1 MGWSA
6 LIDTL
11 LNVFDHFKEAVFAVK
26 DGEIKYYNDSAAK
39 LIPDIASSKP
49 EDILPLQLLKHTAD
63 RYSGE
68 ADIAGRHISVMVS
81 TLTEYK
87 IFSMIT
93 PQSEEYSETAN
104 LLSSVGVE
112 LKNMLS
118 VLKMSS
124 GLLLPYIENMGNPRL
139 NRYLAT
145 VFHCFYNMLRLT
157 NNLSDFSSIL
167 REDMTL
173 VRTCY
178 DVVTACRE
186 LLDSVRHFVKE
197 SGIELDFKSNEDS
210 LFIYAD
216 RVKLERV
223 ILNLLANSLSQTRAG
238 NTVTLSVFS
247 AGDRVVISVS
257 DNGAGIPNDVMP
269 TAWNRYQISKETTAP
284 VGIGLGLTI
293 VQNIARLHGGSAVL
307 ESKPSGGTTVT
318 VSIPIE
324 KTETTDF
331 RSSMVTYDCND
342 MQLLLTEL
350 SGVIGSENYSQ
361 LYMD

>member
-1 MGWSA
+1 M
-6 LIDTL
+6 IDTL
-11 LNVFDHFKEAVFAVK
+11 SNIFGHYKEAVFAVK
-26 DGEIKYYNDSAAK
+26 DGEIKYFNGSAAK
-39 LIPDIASSKP
+39 LIPGIASLKL
-49 EDILPLQLLKHTAD
+49 EDILPWQFLNHTAD
-63 RYSGE
+63 SYSGE
-68 ADIAGRHISVMVS
+68 AHIAGGNLTVMVS
-81 TLTEYK
+81 VLNEYK

-93 PQSEEYSETAN
+93 PQREEYGETAN

-118 VLKMSS
+118 ILKMSS
-124 GLLLPYIENMGNPRL
+124 GLLTPYIENMGNPRL

-145 VFHCFYNMLRLT
+145 IFHCFHDMLRLT
-157 NNLSDFSSIL
+157 NNISDYSSIL

-173 VRTCY
+173 VRTSY
-178 DVVTACRE
+178 DIVAAGRE
-186 LLDSVRHFVKE
+186 LLDSVRHLVGA
-197 SGIELDFKSNEDS
+197 SGVNLDFKSNEAS

-216 RVKLERV
+216 RVKLDRV
-223 ILNLLANSLSQTRAG
+223 ILNLLANSLSQARAG
-238 NTVTLSVFS
+238 NAVTLSVFS

-269 TAWNRYQISKETTAP
+269 TAWNRYQISKETVDP

-307 ESKPSGGTTVT
+307 ESKPGEGATVT
-318 VSIPIE
+318 VSIPLE

-331 RSSMVTYDCND
+331 RSKIVNYDSDD